1 MRRNR
6 FVLPCLLLAGAL
18 SLGCSGS
25 KSEPA
30 KAQDAKAPPT
40 TADTIPTLSPAAHAA
55 VEAQVC
61 DDDDEC
67 PAGYVCNY
75 SWSCPKM
82 AKCAPPVPGNCRKI
96 CTSDAECPPSRPA
109 CRETQ
114 LIRGDVAMRAPLC
127 AAPSKPKT
135 TPGGAPPAHI
145 RMLDQMKAMLPI
157 YLEHE
162 ADCTA
167 LAKALNAYFMAHGEA
182 LAAIKTEMDAYSPEA
197 QEEAAKYAMTHGIQ
211 VIKQMSRVTAKCD
224 EDPGFVEVMKQ
235 AEKP

>member
-67 PAGYVCNY
+67 PAVSPSG
-75 SWSCPKM
+75 
-82 AKCAPPVPGNCRKI
+82 
-96 CTSDAECPPSRPA
+96 SD
-109 CRETQ
+109 
-114 LIRGDVAMRAPLC
+114 
-127 AAPSKPKT
+127 T
-135 TPGGAPPAHI
+135 T
-145 RMLDQMKAMLPI
+145 
-157 YLEHE
+157 
-162 ADCTA
+162 T
-167 LAKALNAYFMAHGEA
+167 
-182 LAAIKTEMDAYSPEA
+182 
-197 QEEAAKYAMTHGIQ
+197 
-211 VIKQMSRVTAKCD
+211 VT
-224 EDPGFVEVMKQ
+224 
-235 AEKP
+235 